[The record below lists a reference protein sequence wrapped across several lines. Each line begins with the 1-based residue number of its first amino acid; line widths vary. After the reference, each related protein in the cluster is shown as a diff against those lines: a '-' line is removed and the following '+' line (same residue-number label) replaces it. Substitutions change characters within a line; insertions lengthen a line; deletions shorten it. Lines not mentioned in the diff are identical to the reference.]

1 MSLRVALIIIA
12 IVDIVMG
19 GSAIGIAGIALSR
32 NKLELSLAAYC
43 IVNIIC
49 LVLAIISLYAIAKK
63 KIKLMNIYFTWK
75 CCEIVI
81 IPIFEIVI
89 VFLKPID
96 TSSV

>member
-19 GSAIGIAGIALSR
+19 GSAIGIAGIALSK

-63 KIKLMNIYFTWK
+63 KIKIKNRVLFGGLWGFLSLKYFFRFFFQ
-75 CCEIVI
+75 
-81 IPIFEIVI
+81 PHRR
-89 VFLKPID
+89 
-96 TSSV
+96 